1 VGAEE
6 KMDLDLNLLNKT
18 NIELKRALGHFVDSM
33 PSSGPLA
40 NQVEGI
46 EEALKSN
53 DTIFTFASLVEQ
65 YAKMK
70 QSLDELERED
80 SIRDLNALKS
90 LMQESADK
98 SLSTSQAEKITEI
111 LSEINLEQPAHAI
124 MLTVG
129 RALEYFANELSE
141 LREPSNVIIS
151 NKDVATKET
160 DVVAS
165 DVFLA
170 SKRLIKEVV
179 AISKQ
184 LTQAYPNDQFISS
197 LLLDA
202 TQIPTD
208 KGALFKSVDLLERST
223 KYLVLLIQQERCSA
237 EEMLNDIH
245 ANLVGVFKQTS
256 VIDKLIASTKG
267 NADKVKL
274 NMAAEFYNM
283 EVKAKSINTLA
294 GMQKHIND
302 SVLLM
307 SDIMNDYAKS
317 QNKIHQINTKT
328 IKNLNNKVENTTNF
342 IGKLENQLN
351 VAKETSLI
359 DELTTVGNRKGYV
372 QAINKAR
379 NTWLTSQQPLSLV
392 LIDVDKFKSINDNF
406 GHSIGDQVLKSL
418 GQTLKNNIRSADYIA
433 RYGGEEFVIILTETD
448 LNKAVL
454 IVKKIRKVINSLKF
468 ELRKKNKRLKIT
480 CSFGIS
486 TFTNK
491 VSNTID
497 VFNSAD
503 EALYQA
509 KESGRDAIV
518 VFTDDK
524 FTSIEK

>member
-1 VGAEE
+1 
-6 KMDLDLNLLNKT
+6 MNLDLNLLNKI

-33 PSSGPLA
+33 PNSGPLT

-53 DTIFTFASLVEQ
+53 DTVFTFASLVEQ

-90 LMQESADK
+90 LMQESAGK

-111 LSEINLEQPAHAI
+111 LSEINLEQPAHTI
-124 MLTVG
+124 MVAVG

-141 LREPSNVIIS
+141 LRESSKVIVS
-151 NKDVATKET
+151 NKEIATEET

-184 LTQAYPNDQFISS
+184 LTQTYPNDKFISS
-197 LLLDA
+197 VLHDA
-202 TQIPTD
+202 TQIPTG
-208 KGALFKSVDLLERST
+208 KGSFFKSVDLLERST
-223 KYLVLLIQQERCSA
+223 KYLALLIQQERCSA

-256 VIDKLIASTKG
+256 VIDKLMASTKG

-274 NMAAEFYNM
+274 NMVAEFKNM
-283 EVKAKSINTLA
+283 EVKAKSIDTLT

-307 SDIMNDYAKS
+307 SDIMNEYAKS
-317 QNKIHQINTKT
+317 QNKIHQTNTKT
-328 IKNLNNKVENTTNF
+328 IKGLTNKIENATNF

-351 VAKETSLI
+351 AAKETNLV
-359 DELTTVGNRKGYV
+359 DELTKVGNRKGYV

-379 NTWLTSQQPLSLV
+379 NTWLTSQHPLTLV
-392 LIDVDKFKSINDNF
+392 LIDVDRFKSINDNF

-418 GQTLKNNIRSADYIA
+418 AQTLKKNIRSSDYIA
-433 RYGGEEFVIILTETD
+433 RYGGEEFVVILPETD
-448 LNKAVL
+448 LNKTIQIA
-454 IVKKIRKVINSLKF
+454 KKIQKVVNSLKF
-468 ELRKKNKRLKIT
+468 ELRKKNKTLKIT
-480 CSFGIS
+480 CSYGIS
-486 TFTNK
+486 NFTDK
-491 VSNTID
+491 ISNTID
-497 VFNSAD
+497 VFNGAY

-509 KESGRDAIV
+509 KENGRDAIV
-518 VFTDDK
+518 AFSDDK
-524 FTSIEK
+524 FTSIDK